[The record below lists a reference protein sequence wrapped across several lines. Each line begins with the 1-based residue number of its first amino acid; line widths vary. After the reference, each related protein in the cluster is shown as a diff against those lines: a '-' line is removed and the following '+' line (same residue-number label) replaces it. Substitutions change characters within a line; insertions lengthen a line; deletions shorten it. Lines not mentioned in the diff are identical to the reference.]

1 MNSYAYNGGFYLITN
16 HYLNLV
22 FWGGFVPDFLYKQ
35 LKQFLSVKILFPDL
49 PYQQIENIN
58 DYDNHLQIDTNLQ
71 GIAFNLRVK
80 SIFIDEE
87 KFYFFNF
94 TTNPE
99 QISLQE
105 ANFSFVTQFFLKGR
119 EAEKA
124 YITRELHDGLG
135 QLITALKIKLS
146 IFERYYKIKDV
157 EAEFSS
163 VNNLVDTIQKEMRNI
178 LLQMNASCLELSLV
192 DSLEMLVK
200 QFENSYPN
208 IKVDFQVALSKQV
221 VLEKNTELNL
231 YRIIQEALN
240 NCFKHSKADTIRL
253 YLGDSDN
260 RLIVF
265 IDDNGTGFE
274 KEKVKKGYGLKNI
287 ESRAKLINAEI
298 CLETDQSGTSW
309 LISIPYQYL

>member
-49 PYQQIENIN
+49 SYQQIENIN
-58 DYDNHLQIDTNLQ
+58 DYDNHFQTDTNLQ

-80 SIFIDEE
+80 SIIIDEE

-99 QISLQE
+99 QIPLQE

-208 IKVDFQVALSKQV
+208 IKVDFQVAFSKQV

-240 NCFKHSKADTIRL
+240 NSFKHSKADIIRL

-260 RLIVF
+260 KLIVF
-265 IDDNGTGFE
+265 IDDDGMGFE

-298 CLETDQSGTSW
+298 CLETDQNGTSW